1 MRLAEYQSMKA
12 KLDVKKTA
20 IAASIIAM
28 ILLISSVY
36 AFEVKVNA
44 DKPIFLSAAITSI
57 DNSTIT
63 ITTESGESM
72 KLFAA
77 GRWIMISDE
86 VKRLPWTEAESYLDQ
101 GDVLIAMTSI
111 SKGNVSRNLLLGVKQ
126 DDVILLRPI
135 LIKHYVKAHRHAATY
150 LSFRGTL
157 ADKGENYM
165 ILERDG
171 AKILAITN
179 GDWIKAG
186 GGEVTWKDVSNEFQP
201 GDEIRLFYHN
211 LVVMK
216 SEFTEN
222 FGINGFI
229 WGYSGAIIDLTSG
242 TTLSRK

>member
-1 MRLAEYQSMKA
+1 MKA
-12 KLDVKKTA
+12 KIGFKGAA
-20 IAASIIAM
+20 ISISIIAA

-44 DKPIFLSAAITSI
+44 DKPIFLTASITSI

-63 ITTESGESM
+63 VTTESGESM

-77 GRWIMISDE
+77 GRWILISNE
-86 VKRLPWTEAESYLDQ
+86 VKRLAWTEARSYLQ
-101 GDVLIAMTSI
+101 SGDALIVMTTL
-111 SKGNVSRNLLLGVKQ
+111 SKGNVSKNVILGVKQ
-126 DDVILLRPI
+126 NDVILLRPL
-135 LIKHYVKAHRHAATY
+135 LIRHYVKAHRHAATY
-150 LSFRGTL
+150 LSFRGIL

-171 AKILAITN
+171 AKILAVTN
-179 GDWIKAG
+179 GEWIKAG

-201 GDEIRLFYHN
+201 GDEIRLFYHS
-211 LVVMK
+211 LIVMK
-216 SEFTEN
+216 GEFAEN

>member
-1 MRLAEYQSMKA
+1 MKA
-12 KLDVKKTA
+12 KIDVKKVA
-20 IAASIIAM
+20 IAISVIAV
-28 ILLISSVY
+28 ILLISSAY

-44 DKPIFLSAAITSI
+44 EKPTFLTASINSI

-63 ITTESGESM
+63 ITSESGESM

-77 GRWIMISDE
+77 GKWILISDE
-86 VKRLPWTEAESYLDQ
+86 VERLAWTEARSYLEK
-101 GDVLIAMTSI
+101 GNALIVMTTL
-111 SKGNVSRNLLLGVKQ
+111 SKGNASKNVLLGVKQ
-126 DDVILLRPI
+126 NDIILVRPI

>member
-1 MRLAEYQSMKA
+1 MKA
-12 KLDVKKTA
+12 KVDVKKAA
-20 IAASIIAM
+20 IAISVIAV
-28 ILLISSVY
+28 ILLISSAY

-44 DKPIFLSAAITSI
+44 EKPTFLTASINSI

-63 ITTESGESM
+63 VTTESGESM
-72 KLFAA
+72 ELFAA
-77 GRWIMISDE
+77 GKWILISDE
-86 VKRLPWTEAESYLDQ
+86 VERLAWTEARSYLEK
-101 GDVLIAMTSI
+101 GNALIVMTTL
-111 SKGNVSRNLLLGVKQ
+111 SKGNVSKNVLLGVKQ
-126 DDVILLRPI
+126 NDIILVRPI

-165 ILERDG
+165 ILERGG

-211 LVVMK
+211 LVIMK
-216 SEFTEN
+216 SEFAEN

>member
-1 MRLAEYQSMKA
+1 MKA
-12 KLDVKKTA
+12 KIGFKGAA
-20 IAASIIAM
+20 ISISIIAA

-36 AFEVKVNA
+36 AFEVKVDA
-44 DKPIFLSAAITSI
+44 DKPIFLTASITSM

-63 ITTESGESM
+63 VTTESGESM

-77 GRWIMISDE
+77 GRWILISNE
-86 VKRLPWTEAESYLDQ
+86 VKRLAWTEARSYLQ
-101 GDVLIAMTSI
+101 SGDALIVMTTL
-111 SKGNVSRNLLLGVKQ
+111 SKGNVSKNVILGVKQ
-126 DDVILLRPI
+126 NDVILLRPL
-135 LIKHYVKAHRHAATY
+135 LIRHYVKAHRHAATY

-171 AKILAITN
+171 AKILAVTN

-201 GDEIRLFYHN
+201 GDEIRLFYHS
-211 LVVMK
+211 LIVMK
-216 SEFTEN
+216 GEFAEN

>member
-1 MRLAEYQSMKA
+1 MKA
-12 KLDVKKTA
+12 KMDVKKAA
-20 IAASIIAM
+20 ITISVIAV

-36 AFEVKVNA
+36 AFEVKVDA
-44 DKPIFLSAAITSI
+44 EKPTFLTASINSI

-63 ITTESGESM
+63 VTTESGESM

-77 GRWIMISDE
+77 GKWILISDE
-86 VKRLPWTEAESYLDQ
+86 VERLAWTEVRSYLEK
-101 GDVLIAMTSI
+101 GNALIVMATL
-111 SKGNVSRNLLLGVKQ
+111 SKGNVSKNVLLGVKQ
-126 DDVILLRPI
+126 NDIILVRPI
-135 LIKHYVKAHRHAATY
+135 LIKHYVKAHKHTATY

-165 ILERDG
+165 ILERGG

>member
-1 MRLAEYQSMKA
+1 MKA
-12 KLDVKKTA
+12 KIDVKKAA
-20 IAASIIAM
+20 IAISVIAV

-44 DKPIFLSAAITSI
+44 EKPTFLTASISSI
-57 DNSTIT
+57 DNSTVT
-63 ITTESGESM
+63 ITSESGESM

-77 GRWIMISDE
+77 GKWILISDKVE
-86 VKRLPWTEAESYLDQ
+86 RLAWTAARSHLEKGNA
-101 GDVLIAMTSI
+101 LIAMTTL
-111 SKGNVSRNLLLGVKQ
+111 SKGNVSKNVLLGIEQ
-126 DDVILLRPI
+126 NDIILLRPI

-157 ADKGENYM
+157 AGKGENYM

-216 SEFTEN
+216 SEFAED